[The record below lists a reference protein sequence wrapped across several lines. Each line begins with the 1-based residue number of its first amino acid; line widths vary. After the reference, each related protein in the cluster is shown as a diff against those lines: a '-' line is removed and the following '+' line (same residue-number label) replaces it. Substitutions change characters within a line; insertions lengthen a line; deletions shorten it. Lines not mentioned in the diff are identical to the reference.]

1 MVMSKERLTIIK
13 LLFFFMVL
21 VDFSW
26 DVLTVLLPIGVL
38 SFLSSTVTNSV
49 EAALFLVVLDDYYGN
64 QLQVLVKWLTVAI
77 IIIIALLFLVGGL
90 VI

>member
-1 MVMSKERLTIIK
+1 MEKGKLTIIK
-13 LLFFFMVL
+13 LLFVFMVL
-21 VDFSW
+21 VDLSW
-26 DVLTVLLPIGVL
+26 DALTVVLPIGIL

-64 QLQVLVKWLTVAI
+64 QIQVLIKWVVVAVI
-77 IIIIALLFLVGGL
+77 GIIAILFLLGGL